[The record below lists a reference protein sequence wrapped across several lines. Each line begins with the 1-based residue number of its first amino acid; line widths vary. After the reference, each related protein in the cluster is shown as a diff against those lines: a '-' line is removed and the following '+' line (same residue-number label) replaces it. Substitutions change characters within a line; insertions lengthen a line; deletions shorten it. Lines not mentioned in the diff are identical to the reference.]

1 MKPESIGAL
10 FLERAK
16 EYGDK
21 TFLMAKRGGKY
32 KKISWNETLDAV
44 TNLALGLYAL
54 GAKRGDRIAILSPN
68 RTEWVIFD
76 LAMQC
81 AGIIDVPIYA
91 TSSPDQVRY
100 IIKNS
105 GASFVISGGF
115 EALQLLKSI
124 KGDIKGVKKI
134 ITMDSEGDEGDY
146 IVPMSG
152 VIRIGRE
159 TKKRGEFEKGVAK
172 IKGDDLA
179 TLIYTSGTTGD
190 PKGVMLTHNN
200 FLSNVEALTNEQ
212 DIRNTDTFLSI
223 LPLSHSFERTVGFY
237 FPMFVGAK
245 VAYAEGI
252 DAFRKNVLEIK
263 PTVMVVVPRI
273 LEKVYASIKSRVD
286 EGSELKRWLFDI
298 GTKKAKEVIE
308 TMMRGERPGFASK
321 VLHRMADIFIF
332 RGIRKALGGKIRYLA
347 SGGAP
352 LQREIGIFFCGAG
365 LMVLEG
371 YGLTETGPVLT
382 VNTPKHLK
390 YGTVGMPLP
399 GTEIKIADDGEI
411 LARGPQIMEGYYKL
425 TEETKKSF
433 TKDGLFKTGDI
444 GMLSDDG
451 FLIITD
457 RKKDIIITAGGKS
470 VAPQNIENTLMIDP
484 FIEQAVVI
492 GDRRKFISALV
503 VPNFEELKK
512 WAKGEGIDYDRKREL
527 LKDER
532 ALEMMSKRIDE
543 AQKFSARFE
552 KVKKFTLLPDPFT
565 EGKGEMTASMKI
577 KRKVIEERY
586 AKEIEAMYK

>member
-10 FLERAK
+10 FLKKAR

-21 TFLMAKRGGKY
+21 TFLITKREGKY
-32 KKISWNETLDAV
+32 KKITWKETLDTV
-44 TNLALGLYAL
+44 TNIGLGLGAL
-54 GAKRGDRIAILSPN
+54 GAVKGDRVAIMSPN
-68 RTEWVIFD
+68 RPEWVIFD
-76 LAMQC
+76 LAMQS
-81 AGIIDVPIYA
+81 AGIVDVPIYA
-91 TSSPDQVRY
+91 TSSPDQVKY
-100 IIKNS
+100 IINDS
-105 GASFVISGGF
+105 GASYVISGGT

-124 KGDIKGVKKI
+124 RAEIKGVKKI
-134 ITMDSEGDEGDY
+134 ITMESEGSENDY
-146 IVPMSG
+146 IVPFSE
-152 VIRIGRE
+152 VVKIGKETGKRE
-159 TKKRGEFEKGVAK
+159 EFEKSTEE

-179 TLIYTSGTTGD
+179 TLIYTSGTTGA
-190 PKGVMLTHNN
+190 PKGVMLTHKN

-212 DIRNTDTFLSI
+212 DIGDSDTFLSI

-237 FPMFVGAK
+237 FPMFVGAR

-252 DAFRKNVLEIK
+252 DAFRKNVVEVK

-273 LEKVYASIKSRVD
+273 LEKVYAGIRTKVE

-298 GTKKAKEVIE
+298 GTKKAREVVDI
-308 TMMRGERPGFASK
+308 MMRGEKPGFALK
-321 VLHRMADIFIF
+321 ALHRAADTFIF
-332 RGIRKALGGKIRYLA
+332 RGIRKALGGKLRYIA

-382 VNTPKHLK
+382 VNTHRHIR

-399 GTEIKIADDGEI
+399 GTEITIAEDGEI
-411 LARGPQIMEGYYKL
+411 LARGPQVAKGYYML
-425 TEETKKSF
+425 PEETKKSF
-433 TKDGLFKTGDI
+433 TDDGLFKTGDI

-470 VAPQNIENTLMIDP
+470 IAPQNIENTLIMDLYV
-484 FIEQAVVI
+484 EQAVVI

-512 WAKGEGIDYDRKREL
+512 WAKGEGIDHEDKRKL
-527 LKDER
+527 IKNER
-532 ALEMMSKRIDE
+532 VIEMITDKIDE
-543 AQKFSARFE
+543 AQKFAARFE
-552 KVKKFTLLPDPFT
+552 KVKKITLLADPFT
-565 EGKGEMTASMKI
+565 EDKGEMTASMKI